1 MTRIWARPSPNVLP
15 ANRIFASSLFIDPA
29 FQTISE
35 LISRSIEADMYRFD
49 ASDLMPPQIGE
60 DGGAFPE
67 GMLRLFQEGTPE
79 NVEAL
84 AQEIASDSEAAWR
97 ALESES

>member
-1 MTRIWARPSPNVLP
+1 MLP
-15 ANRIFASSLFIDPA
+15 ASSRFDSSLFSDPA
-29 FQTISE
+29 FEQISD
-35 LISRSIEADMYRFD
+35 LISKSIERDMYRFD

-84 AQEIASDSEAAWR
+84 AQEIASGIEAAWQ
-97 ALESES
+97 ALERRRGGAPSS